1 MFSKSTEIA
10 LRAVIF
16 IARKSSEEKNLGLD
30 EIARGLNSPR
40 SFTAKILQ
48 KLTAGNGLISSVR
61 GPNGGFY
68 ITDKNRKK
76 SVRAIISIM
85 GEDEVID
92 RCVLGLKQCSELK
105 PCPLHAE
112 FKLIKRQLIDL
123 FESRTIQSL
132 ADDMENGE
140 VGVLLKLK

>member
-140 VGVLLKLK
+140 AGVLLKLK

>member
-16 IARKSSEEKNLGLD
+16 IAQKTAEGGNLGLE
-30 EIARGLNSPR
+30 EIAKGLNSPK

-76 SVRAIISIM
+76 PVRAIIRLM
-85 GEDEVID
+85 EEDEVID
-92 RCVLGLKQCSELK
+92 GCVLGLKQCSEVK
-105 PCPLHAE
+105 PCPMHAQ
-112 FKLIKRQLIDL
+112 FKLIKGQLIDL
-123 FESRTIQSL
+123 FENRTIQSL
-132 ADDMENGE
+132 ADDMQNGE
-140 VGVLLKLK
+140 AGVILKLK